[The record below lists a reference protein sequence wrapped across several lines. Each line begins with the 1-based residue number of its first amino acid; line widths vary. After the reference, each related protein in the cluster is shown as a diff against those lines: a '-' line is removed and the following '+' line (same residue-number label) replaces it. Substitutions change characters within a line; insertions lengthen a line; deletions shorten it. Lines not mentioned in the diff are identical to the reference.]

1 MEIIENMRI
10 VLTAAQGILAHGWI
24 RAREFLT
31 WGDVLNNDKLTFA
44 YMRNTIGLSEFA
56 LHSLQPDLQ
65 AWIRQGRVTLDDC
78 PSLKLWDAHPINDFR
93 CDLADLV
100 RMRWQAEQYKQMGV
114 SYDNLLH
121 LGLTAETM
129 ILFGFT
135 LLNWIH
141 LGFTR
146 QHCERIPEAVL
157 FRLFTMNK
165 MQIMNCLA

>member
-1 MEIIENMRI
+1 M
-10 VLTAAQGILAHGWI
+10 AHGWV
-24 RAREFLT
+24 RAREYLT
-31 WGDVLNNDKLTFA
+31 WGDVLNNEKLT
-44 YMRNTIGLSEFA
+44 YSYLREHLMLSEFS

-65 AWIRQGRVTLDDC
+65 AWIRHGRASLADC
-78 PSLKLWDAHPINDFR
+78 PNMKLWDAHPINDFC

-114 SYDNLLH
+114 TFDALLG

-146 QHCERIPEAVL
+146 SHCERIPENVL

-165 MQIMNCLA
+165 MQIMGCLP